1 MESERSSILL
11 ATDGSESA
19 GAATRMAVELAAATG
34 DRLLVVTVWHELR
47 GDFGMPLTG
56 LFPDLVE
63 IERRHATDVGAA
75 VVTQAGRAGVEVET
89 VLRQGTPAREIC
101 NVARERSPRMIV
113 IGAQGWNAFERAVFG
128 SVSNRVLHRAACP
141 VLVVPGVL
149 QPAGEGRA
157 PTGGGAVDGADVD
170 EPVAVGPAA

>member
-19 GAATRMAVELAAATG
+19 EAATRMAVELAAATG

-47 GDFGMPLTG
+47 GDFGMPLSG

-63 IERRHATDVGAA
+63 IERQHAADV
-75 VVTQAGRAGVEVET
+75 VAGVVAQAERVGVDVET
-89 VLRQGTPAREIC
+89 VLRHGVPAREIC
-101 NVARERSPRMIV
+101 NVAHEWRPRMIV

-141 VLVVPGVL
+141 VLVVPGMP
-149 QPAGEGRA
+149 QPAG
-157 PTGGGAVDGADVD
+157 DGAGEAKADGVEAD
-170 EPVAVGPAA
+170 QPIGVGPTV